1 MKDMGFIDEDTNLD
15 ALKKSNGNA
24 QIAIERLLGMF
35 GQQ

>member
-1 MKDMGFIDEDTNLD
+1 MKDMGFMDEDTNLD
-15 ALKKSNGNA
+15 ALKLTNGNT